1 MWHNLH
7 RLSEVVSSSLGF
19 DDLHVDLAGCDVVV
33 FREGDVEVSLV
44 VSQVKIDFSSIV
56 EYKDLTMSIRGLVTS
71 FMAMLEVNTL
81 CGRHSSSIGVEVR
94 VYLDRG
100 DVKNYQFTFIE
111 EPVSYTH
118 LTLPTKRI
126 V

>member
-71 FMAMLEVNTL
+71 FMAIFEINTL
-81 CGRHSSSIGVEVR
+81 CGRHRSSIGVEVR

-111 EPVSYTH
+111 E
-118 LTLPTKRI
+118 L
-126 V
+126 